1 MNPADRPTLK
11 TSAEGHG
18 SPDLAAG
25 LEARNAA
32 TFETRNT
39 AALEARIVA
48 ALEAR
53 NAATFETHNAAAL
66 DARNDPTL
74 ETDNAAALE
83 ARIVA
88 GTATI
93 AVLGLG
99 YVGLPLALAYAR
111 RGFAV
116 RGLDLDA
123 AKIAALAAGRS
134 YLRDV
139 PAPAVQEAL
148 AAGRFLPTT
157 EPAALETADA
167 VFICVPT
174 PFTQQKEPDV
184 RHIAAAAAEVARRG
198 QAGQLVVLR
207 STSYPGTTDEVVRP
221 ALEGAGRVVGRD
233 VFLAFAPERIDP
245 GNPRY
250 PLEQVPVV
258 VGGCDPLSTRL
269 AAALLGRL
277 GCPVVTV
284 SSPAAAEMAKLLE
297 NVFRNVNIA
306 LVNQVAQLC
315 ERMGLDVWEV
325 VDAAATKPYGFMP
338 FRPGLVGGHCI
349 PVDPYYLAWKAREYD
364 FHMDFIELA
373 ARVNEEMPFYV
384 VNRLLAVLHDNGA
397 NGRERVLVLG
407 VAFKRDVDD
416 ARYSPAVRV
425 IELLQRRRMEV
436 VYHDPYVPEIEVR
449 GQRLHSQPLSDDL
462 VAWADCVLILTD
474 HSCVD
479 YAAVVQRARLVFDV
493 RNATAGV
500 ARGREKIVRL

>member
-1 MNPADRPTLK
+1 MDRLAD
-11 TSAEGHG
+11 GVI
-18 SPDLAAG
+18 AAP
-25 LEARNAA
+25 
-32 TFETRNT
+32 
-39 AALEARIVA
+39 
-48 ALEAR
+48 
-53 NAATFETHNAAAL
+53 L
-66 DARNDPTL
+66 DARI
-74 ETDNAAALE
+74 A
-83 ARIVA
+83 A
-88 GTATI
+88 GTA
-93 AVLGLG
+93 VVGVVGLG

-111 RGFAV
+111 RGFPV
-116 RGLDLDA
+116 RGLDVDA
-123 AKIAALAAGRS
+123 AKVAAVAGGRS

-139 PAPAVQEAL
+139 PAEAVRAEV
-148 AAGRFLPTT
+148 AAGRLAVGTD
-157 EPAALETADA
+157 PAVLGECDA

-184 RHIAAAAAEVARRG
+184 RHIAEAAAQVARCGRPG
-198 QAGQLVVLR
+198 QVVVLR

-221 ALEGAGRVVGRD
+221 ALEAAGRVVGRD

-250 PLEQVPVV
+250 GVEDVPVV
-258 VGGCDPLSTRL
+258 VGGCDPESTRL
-269 AAALLGRL
+269 AAALLARL
-277 GCPVVTV
+277 GPPVVTV

-325 VDAAATKPYGFMP
+325 VDAAATKPYGFLP

-384 VNRLLAVLHDNGA
+384 VNRLLALLHDNGSR
-397 NGRERVLVLG
+397 GRERVLVLG

-416 ARYSPAVRV
+416 ARYSPALRV
-425 IELLQRRRMEV
+425 IDLLQRRHIEV
-436 VYHDPYVPEIEVR
+436 VYHDPYVPEVEVR
-449 GQRLHSQPLSDDL
+449 GRRLASQPLTDVL
-462 VAWADCVLILTD
+462 VAGADCVLILTD
-474 HSCVD
+474 HSRVD
-479 YAAVVQRARLVFDV
+479 YAAVVRAARLVFDV

-500 ARGREKIVRL
+500 REGREKIVRL

>member
-1 MNPADRPTLK
+1 VNPADRPTVA
-11 TSAEGHG
+11 TSAGEHEG
-18 SPDLAAG
+18 PDL
-25 LEARNAA
+25 
-32 TFETRNT
+32 
-39 AALEARIVA
+39 
-48 ALEAR
+48 
-53 NAATFETHNAAAL
+53 
-66 DARNDPTL
+66 
-74 ETDNAAALE
+74 AAALE
-83 ARIVA
+83 ARIAA
-88 GTATI
+88 GAAAI
-93 AVLGLG
+93 AVVGLG

-111 RGFAV
+111 RGFPV
-116 RGLDLDA
+116 CGLDVDA
-123 AKIAALAAGRS
+123 AKVEALAEGRS

-139 PAPAVQEAL
+139 PSDAVRAQV
-148 AAGRFLPTT
+148 AAGRLAVTAD
-157 EPAALETADA
+157 PAALGACDA
-167 VFICVPT
+167 IFICVPT

-184 RHIAAAAAEVARRG
+184 RHIAAAAAQVARWGRP
-198 QAGQLVVLR
+198 GQLVVLR

-245 GNPRY
+245 GNTRY
-250 PLEQVPVV
+250 GVEDVPVV
-258 VGGCDPLSTRL
+258 VGGCDPLSARL
-269 AAALLGRL
+269 VAQLLGRL
-277 GCPVVTV
+277 GPQVVVV

-349 PVDPYYLAWKAREYD
+349 PVDPYYLAWKAREHD

-384 VNRLLAVLHDNGA
+384 VNRLLAALHDNGST
-397 NGRERVLVLG
+397 GRERVLVLG

-425 IELLQRRRMEV
+425 MELLRRRNIEV
-436 VYHDPYVPEIEVR
+436 VYHDPYVPDVEMR
-449 GQRLHSQPLSDDL
+449 GARLRSQPLSDEL
-462 VAWADCVLILTD
+462 VAEADCVLILTD

-479 YAAVVQRARLVFDV
+479 YAAVVRAARLVFDV

-500 ARGREKIVRL
+500 QEGREKVVRL